1 MPAHSPINVPS
12 HALTVV
18 ERLESRGYEAYVV
31 GGCVRDSLLGR
42 VPNDWDVCTNALP
55 EDVLR
60 VFRRFHVIKTGLQHG
75 TVTVMVDKQPVEVTT
90 FRIDGAY
97 SDNRHPDAVSFVSH
111 VEEDLARRDFTI
123 NAMAYSPT
131 RGLVDAFGGQED
143 LAAGL
148 IRCVGE
154 PDARFN
160 EDGLRIMRALR
171 FASRFNFAIERE
183 TAAAVRR
190 NRHLLENVSAE
201 RIFKELKGILIGAGV
216 LDMLLA
222 FPEVF
227 GCIIPE
233 LTPAIG
239 FDQHTPY
246 HCYDVWTHSA
256 YAVAAAPA
264 DEILRLTMLLHDVGK
279 PECFTL
285 GEDGRG
291 HFYGHPQIGADHAK
305 RILLRLK
312 SDNATL
318 NTLCTLIRI
327 HDMTLPTTVAGMR
340 RLVGKLGMENMRR
353 LLDVQRADHA
363 AHSDY
368 DHAAGATLIRE
379 ASELLEDV
387 LEMEPAFT
395 VKDLAI
401 NGNTLMQLGMK
412 PGPAM
417 KELLETLLDDV
428 QNDKLENTPEALIYQ
443 VKQLICASANHLSRF
458 DVYI

>member
-1 MPAHSPINVPS
+1 MNPQPAITMPDY
-12 HALTVV
+12 ALTVV

-42 VPNDWDVCTNALP
+42 QPNDWDVCTNALP

-75 TVTVMVDKQPVEVTT
+75 TVTVMSDRQPVEVTT
-90 FRIDGAY
+90 FRIDGNY
-97 SDNRHPDAVSFVSH
+97 SDNRHPDAVSFVFR

-171 FASRFNFAIERE
+171 FAARFGFAIERE
-183 TAAAVRR
+183 TAASVRR

-201 RIFKELKGILIGAGV
+201 RIFKELKGILVGAGV

-227 GCIIPE
+227 SCIIPE
-233 LTPAIG
+233 LAPSIG

-264 DEILRLTMLLHDVGK
+264 DEILRLTLLLHDVGK
-279 PECFTL
+279 PACFSM

-291 HFYGHPQIGADHAK
+291 HFYGHPAAGEK
-305 RILLRLK
+305 LTKTILQRLK

-318 NTLCTLIRI
+318 STVCALVRV
-327 HDMTLPTTVAGMR
+327 HDMTMPTTVPGMR
-340 RLVGKLGMENMRR
+340 RLVGKLGVENVRR

-363 AHSDY
+363 AHSDF
-368 DHAAGATLIRE
+368 DHASGVALIRD
-379 ASELLEDV
+379 AAELLEDV

-401 NGNTLMQLGMK
+401 NGNTLMQLGMS

-417 KELLETLLDDV
+417 RQVLETLLTAV
-428 QNDKLENTPEALIYQ
+428 QEGNLKNESETLSAAARKLI
-443 VKQLICASANHLSRF
+443 
-458 DVYI
+458 

>member
-1 MPAHSPINVPS
+1 MSDSPLIRVPDY
-12 HALTVV
+12 ALTVV

-42 VPNDWDVCTNALP
+42 EPNDWDVCTNALP

-75 TVTVMVDKQPVEVTT
+75 TVTVMSDHCPVEVTT
-90 FRIDGAY
+90 FRIDGNY
-97 SDNRHPDAVSFVSH
+97 SDNRHPDAVSFVSR

-171 FASRFNFAIERE
+171 FAARFGFAIERE
-183 TAAAVRR
+183 TANAVRR

-201 RIFKELKGILIGAGV
+201 RIFKELKGMLVGTGV

-227 GCIIPE
+227 SCIIPE
-233 LTPAIG
+233 LAPSIG

-246 HCYDVWTHSA
+246 HCHDVWTHSA
-256 YAVAAAPA
+256 YAVSAAPA
-264 DEILRLTMLLHDVGK
+264 DELLRLTMLLHDVGK
-279 PECFTL
+279 PACFSL
-285 GEDGRG
+285 GADGRG
-291 HFYGHPQIGADHAK
+291 HFYGHPAESEKQAK
-305 RILLRLK
+305 QVLLRLK

-318 NTLCTLIRI
+318 STVCTLIRV

-340 RLVGKLGMENMRR
+340 RLIGKLGVDNTHR

-368 DHAAGATLIRE
+368 DAATGARLLRE
-379 ASELLEDV
+379 AAELLEDV
-387 LEMEPAFT
+387 LDMDPAFT

-417 KELLETLLDDV
+417 KQVLEQLLEAV
-428 QNDKLENTPEALIYQ
+428 QNDTLANTEEALTPAAQQI
-443 VKQLICASANHLSRF
+443 IRC
-458 DVYI
+458 

>member
-1 MPAHSPINVPS
+1 MNPQPAITVPDY
-12 HALTVV
+12 ALAVV

-42 VPNDWDVCTNALP
+42 QPNDWDVCTNALP

-75 TVTVMVDKQPVEVTT
+75 TVTVMSDRQPVEVTT
-90 FRIDGAY
+90 FRIDGNY
-97 SDNRHPDAVSFVSH
+97 SDNRHPDTVSFVSR
-111 VEEDLARRDFTI
+111 VEEDLSRRDFTI

-171 FASRFNFAIERE
+171 FAARFGFAIERE
-183 TAAAVRR
+183 TAISVRR

-201 RIFKELKGILIGAGV
+201 RIFKELKGILVGAGV

-227 GCIIPE
+227 SCIIPE
-233 LTPAIG
+233 LAPSIG

-264 DEILRLTMLLHDVGK
+264 DEILRLTLLLHDVGK
-279 PECFTL
+279 PACFTM
-285 GEDGRG
+285 GEDGKG
-291 HFYGHPQIGADHAK
+291 HFYGHPAAGEK
-305 RILLRLK
+305 LTKTILQRLK

-318 NTLCTLIRI
+318 STVCTLVRV
-327 HDMTLPTTVAGMR
+327 HDMTMPTTIPGMR
-340 RLVGKLGMENMRR
+340 RLVGKLGVENVRR

-363 AHSDY
+363 AHSDF
-368 DHAAGATLIRE
+368 DHASGVALIRD
-379 ASELLEDV
+379 AAELLEDV

-417 KELLETLLDDV
+417 KQVLESLLTAVQEGELKNEKDALVTAAK
-428 QNDKLENTPEALIYQ
+428 KLI
-443 VKQLICASANHLSRF
+443 
-458 DVYI
+458 